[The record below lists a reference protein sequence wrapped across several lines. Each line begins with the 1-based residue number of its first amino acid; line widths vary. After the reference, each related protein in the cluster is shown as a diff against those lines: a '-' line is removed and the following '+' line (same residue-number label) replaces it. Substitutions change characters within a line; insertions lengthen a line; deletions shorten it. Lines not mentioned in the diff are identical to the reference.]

1 MFGKNNQKMAQF
13 RHADQRQRFAV
24 RKLGIGVVSVLIGAV
39 LAGGTFVAQ
48 ASADSTTGTT
58 QPEALTSSG
67 STTGVTANTA
77 TMAAANHT
85 VSSSSQATIAA
96 TTTTN
101 ATAVTTT
108 APTTTGPT
116 ATTTTADNNL
126 NTPDTYTKTLGP
138 TATDEEIKALTS
150 STPTTVKDPNS
161 DDHLTISHNT
171 VGNDGTDTGVTLS
184 LFFNGQPGDIY
195 TLTIPN
201 SAAYSAP
208 GRDKLSGAATLSGA
222 QGTTTVK
229 AVNGGL
235 QYIYTINQA
244 ASYAL
249 PITISRNNGYLA
261 QRTPMTDTDPVGTYA
276 RLIQWSR
283 TRNGV
288 TEQMPSLP
296 LWQIIR
302 PTWKPS
308 DVTLTGYEGAN
319 VTRIPV
325 NKTQTFFVAVNET
338 NGVSNDGRVSALV
351 NSALNSGTV
360 ITIPVPAHFT
370 LDEAATMRRNAFSDR
385 TTISQPGGSGHDVII
400 TAPKGA
406 GKQNWTTDWVKGK
419 GYYLV
424 GGFVMDMPADT
435 TTLTAADNPLA
446 SNHGVGT
453 IKQTVM
459 TPTGASEISVPL
471 TPFSANIIGASSKP
485 QEGKMALYA
494 YGNNGPATFLLD
506 DDSTNDPAIVNFF
519 GFGNLSVY
527 DFDHNYNIQ
536 LDLADGLFVNG
547 FKTPV
552 LAGTTSYTYKYTRV
566 DSSTVSGTVKA
577 GEAVTDDSG
586 KTIRKIE
593 LTPDLLKA
601 ATTTDSLLQYHLG
614 GDYGPTKQN
623 NKADAII
630 VYGHLAKTLDNGTPV
645 TKQTILKSTISV
657 SSPIFN
663 ASTIYSNW
671 VNQTVYTEADLKAK
685 VGAELSPA
693 VRDTADAERP
703 GTTAAGKINLRYA
716 SLDKATNQIY
726 EPIFYY
732 VLPASAEY
740 NAALGLANPQNG
752 VQPQVT
758 TTQVTKNGQT
768 QTVVKIDYTGTG
780 YYFKTDKDGYG
791 SDTDTVFFNNKN
803 DAQPG
808 NYAWAVYAVSPR
820 TPLTN
825 TQVVDSTVVGDDKL
839 AGPLYLLGDGKWT
852 INVPA
857 SFYVPDMSKGN
868 LNSAY
873 ENHGRSDD
881 KGTIA
886 MSYQIK
892 VANNTFLP
900 LINPRLLTNLPQAG
914 DKSFEFQLTGPAEF
928 VPAGNI
934 DAKDVK
940 FYYSTQTQDIN
951 APASPLLMLFATAA
965 ADTTDKQIS
974 LTGYKTAD
982 QVQDWSKIR
991 SIVVDLPNIPMREMI
1006 GSFLL
1011 HGVDPTVTYDAGKVG
1026 PINTVMTADG
1036 RVPYEGSMTNIT
1048 VRGTATVTTRY
1059 HYQDAEGKDQHVD
1072 LLMLTKTYNDNKD
1085 TMKKS
1090 DFALTD
1096 EAKKLI
1102 PAGYELAPASD
1113 TNPGIINGGKTWV
1126 TDAPNEK
1133 AAFDQ
1138 VAKYYFDSDIVQ
1150 YELVHKITETPK
1162 TITKTVNYYYD
1173 TVGGTKV
1180 QAPFTTTVTI
1190 TEKTDQVTGEKTYW
1204 LGSTQLPGQ
1213 GTTTLVGQT
1222 LPNQPGYTAVV
1233 QDDKTADATG
1243 ATTVDYNSGNV
1254 MINVVYTANPQHAKF
1269 IYHDDTTEENILTVP
1284 KDGVSD
1290 ATIDYTTPAQIAAFA
1305 EQGYEKVS
1313 DDTNGQVLTF
1323 DHDDDKDQ
1331 VFTIHLKHKMEATTR
1346 TKELTRTI
1354 TYVDQNHQ
1362 PVKGDDGQVLLPVV
1376 QKVTVTENGT
1386 TDLQTGTT
1394 TWHGDWTSGDHPAV
1408 LSPKVAGYKPNQ
1420 AEVAQTTVTTSDA
1433 LFDQDQNTA
1442 VTVVY
1447 APDTKAATLT
1457 FIDNTTHKPLAK
1469 LEMTGDYQAPIDFSD
1484 RGQSYQSLLD
1494 KYTKGDQAPYI
1505 LDPSVTSYEGQAVTY
1520 QLQGNDYFVY
1530 LVHHVV
1536 DDQRTKQIT
1545 QKIHY
1550 VDQNG
1555 QPMVDEQGHPLV
1567 DNVQVVT
1574 VQQRG
1579 AKDLATGVTQWDGEW
1594 TSADYQAV
1602 ASPAV
1607 AGYTVDQV
1615 QVPGRTV
1622 TSTNDLVA
1630 QNQDTLV
1637 TVTYTPV
1644 QRPATLIF
1652 IDLVTGQPLTTV
1664 SAKGAYGSPI
1674 SFTDDQGRGYQDLL
1688 KYYTT
1693 GDQHYQLVT
1702 GDPDHVS
1709 YDGHAVKYT
1718 LGDDTYKVYLTH
1730 QTATVQ
1736 DTKKIQ
1742 QTIHYVD
1749 QAGQPMH
1756 DHTGT
1761 ALADNHQTV
1770 TLSRSGTHDLV
1781 TGETTWR
1788 EWSTDHYQA
1797 VDSPKVAGYTA
1808 DQLTVAGETVTGD
1821 SVDKT
1826 VTVTYTPNEQTAL
1839 VTFYDDNTG
1848 QVLGTADQL
1857 SGQSDQTLTYTTA
1870 QRLKEYQDQGY
1881 EVVSDSTGGQ
1891 PITLDHDDQVTQR
1904 YEVHLKH
1911 RTAPVSRTKQITQT
1925 IQYVDRTGQPMKD
1938 AAGQALMPNEQTVT
1952 VTETGTRDLVT
1963 KTIKWNQDWTSGSYQ
1978 TVVTPTVTG
1987 YTASRDQV
1995 MGTTVTT
2002 TDDLLEKNQDTLEV
2016 VTYAPNAATVKV
2028 HYQTTDGQPVADSQN
2043 LVGKYGEDYE
2053 TTAKSVSGYHL
2064 IETPANAAGKYTTD
2078 TPDVTYV
2085 YAPDEESVT
2094 VHYQTADGTPLAD
2107 DEHATGVYGGEYT
2120 TSAKEIAGY
2129 HLTETPSNATG
2140 KYTTNTPDVTYVYA
2154 PDEESVTVHYQ
2165 TADGKDLVPSETQ
2178 TGSYGSGYTT
2188 SAKEIAGYHLTET
2201 PSNATGKYTTNTP
2214 DVTYVYAPD
2223 EESVIVHYQTADG
2236 TPLADDEHATGVYGG
2251 EYTTSAKKIPGYHLT
2266 TTPTNATG
2274 TYTTNTPDVIY
2285 VYAPD
2290 EESVTVHYQTADGT
2304 PLASSET
2311 QTGSYGS
2318 DYTTSAKKIPGYH
2331 LTTTPTNATGTHTTD
2346 TPDVIYVYA
2355 PDEESVT
2362 VHYQTADGTP
2372 LASSETQT
2380 GSYGSDYTTSAKKIP
2395 GYHLTT
2401 TPTNATGTYTTN
2413 TPDVIYVY
2421 APDEESVTVHYQTA
2435 DGTPLA
2441 SSETL
2446 RGEYGGSYTTQ
2457 AKEIN
2462 GYRLV
2467 AIPANATGTYTAN
2480 TPDVIYVYV
2489 PTHKVEI
2496 NEPTD
2501 PGTPSTPSTDQPASP
2516 QGTPA
2521 EPLPSTPTPADG
2533 QATSGVAPV
2542 VQSPAVRASYSAA
2555 PSAARLPQTGNDA
2568 ATADWQVALGSL
2580 LGSLSLLALAK
2591 RKREQ

>member
-1 MFGKNNQKMAQF
+1 MKQTGGLAMFSKNNQKMAQF

-67 STTGVTANTA
+67 STTSATANTA

-116 ATTTTADNNL
+116 ATKTTADNNL

-685 VGAELSPA
+685 VGAELSSA

-873 ENHGRSDD
+873 ENHGQSDD

-965 ADTTDKQIS
+965 ADTTDRQIS

-1026 PINTVMTADG
+1026 PINAVMTADG

-1048 VRGTATVTTRY
+1048 VRGTATVTARY

-1180 QAPFTTTVTI
+1180 QAPFTTTVMI

-1269 IYHDDTTEENILTVP
+1269 IYHDDTTGEDILTVTR
-1284 KDGVSD
+1284 DGVSD
-1290 ATIDYTTPAQIAAFA
+1290 ATIDYTTPTQIADFA
-1305 EQGYEKVS
+1305 RQGYEKVS
-1313 DDTNGQVLTF
+1313 DDTNGQALTF

-1362 PVKGDDGQVLLPVV
+1362 PMKGDDGQVLPLVV
-1376 QKVTVTENGT
+1376 QKVAVTETGT
-1386 TDLQTGTT
+1386 KDLKTKTT
-1394 TWHGDWTSGDHPAV
+1394 TWHQDWTSGDYPAV
-1408 LSPKVAGYKPNQ
+1408 LSPTVTGYTPNT
-1420 AEVAQTTVTTSDA
+1420 AEVAKETVTSSDE
-1433 LFDQDQNTA
+1433 LFDQDQNTE

-1447 APDTKAATLT
+1447 APTQETVTTYYRTADGKDLKPSETQTGSYGNNYTTSAKEIEGYHLTTKPANANGIYTTNTLDVTYVYAPDTQTATLT
-1457 FIDNTTHKPLAK
+1457 FIDNTTPTHQPLAK
-1469 LEMTGDYQAPIDFSD
+1469 LAVTGDYQAPIVFSD
-1484 RGQSYQSLLD
+1484 QGQSYQSLFD
-1494 KYTKGDQAPYI
+1494 KYTKGDQAPYV
-1505 LDPSVTSYEGQAVTY
+1505 LDPSVTSYKGQAVTY
-1520 QLQGNDYFVY
+1520 KLEGNDYFVY
-1530 LVHHVV
+1530 LVHHLV

-1545 QKIHY
+1545 QTIHY

-1555 QPMVDEQGHPLV
+1555 QPMLDEQGQTLP
-1567 DNVQVVT
+1567 DSVQTVT
-1574 VQQRG
+1574 VQQHG
-1579 AKDLATGVTQWDGEW
+1579 TKDLATGVTQWDGAW

-1602 ASPAV
+1602 DSPVV
-1607 AGYTVDQV
+1607 AGYTVDQA
-1615 QVPGRTV
+1615 QVPKQTV
-1622 TSTNDLVA
+1622 TSTNDLVTK
-1630 QNQDTLV
+1630 NQDTLI

-1644 QRPATLIF
+1644 QRPARLEF
-1652 IDLVTGQPLTTV
+1652 IDLVTGETLTTV
-1664 SAKGAYGSPI
+1664 SVSGAYNSPI
-1674 SFTDDQGRGYQDLL
+1674 NFTDGQGRGYKALL

-1693 GDQHYQLVT
+1693 GDQRYQLVV
-1702 GDPDHVS
+1702 GDPVHVS
-1709 YDGHAVKYT
+1709 YDGRAVKYT
-1718 LGDDTYKVYLTH
+1718 LDDDTYKVYLIH
-1730 QTATVQ
+1730 QTTAVQ
-1736 DTKKIQ
+1736 DTKDVH

-1749 QAGQPMH
+1749 QAGQPMK
-1756 DHTGT
+1756 DQTGN
-1761 ALADNHQTV
+1761 ALTDDHQTV
-1770 TLSRSGTHDLV
+1770 TLSRTGTHDLV
-1781 TGETTWR
+1781 TGKTTWNA
-1788 EWSTDHYQA
+1788 WSTGSYQA

-1808 DQLTVAGETVTGD
+1808 DQPTVAGETVNGD
-1821 SVDKT
+1821 STDKT
-1826 VTVTYTPNEQTAL
+1826 VTVTYTPNQQTAL
-1839 VTFYDDNTG
+1839 VTYYDDNTG
-1848 QVLGTADQL
+1848 QPLGAVDQL
-1857 SGQSDQTLTYTTA
+1857 SGKSDQTLTYTTA
-1870 QRLKEYQDQGY
+1870 QRLKEYVDQGY
-1881 EVVSDSTGGQ
+1881 ELVRDETGGQ
-1891 PITLDHDDQVTQR
+1891 PITLDHDDKVTQS
-1904 YEVHLKH
+1904 YVVHLKH
-1911 RTAPVSRTKQITQT
+1911 RTETVSRTKQITQT

-1938 AAGQALMPNEQTVT
+1938 AAGQMLADNVQTVT
-1952 VTETGTRDLVT
+1952 LTQSGTSDLVT
-1963 KTIKWNQDWTSGSYQ
+1963 QTTTWDGLWTTADYT
-1978 TVVTPTVTG
+1978 TVASPVLTG
-1987 YTASRDQV
+1987 YTPSQDQV
-1995 MGTTVTT
+1995 TVTAVT
-2002 TDDLLEKNQDTLEV
+2002 TSNELVAKNQDTLV
-2016 VTYAPNAATVKV
+2016 VITYAPNAATVKV
-2028 HYQTTDGQPVADSQN
+2028 HYQT
-2043 LVGKYGEDYE
+2043 
-2053 TTAKSVSGYHL
+2053 
-2064 IETPANAAGKYTTD
+2064 
-2078 TPDVTYV
+2078 
-2085 YAPDEESVT
+2085 
-2094 VHYQTADGTPLAD
+2094 ADGTPLA
-2107 DEHATGVYGGEYT
+2107 
-2120 TSAKEIAGY
+2120 
-2129 HLTETPSNATG
+2129 
-2140 KYTTNTPDVTYVYA
+2140 
-2154 PDEESVTVHYQ
+2154 
-2165 TADGKDLVPSETQ
+2165 PSETLH
-2178 TGSYGSGYTT
+2178 GEYGGTYTT
-2188 SAKEIAGYHLTET
+2188 KVKEIDGYLLV
-2201 PSNATGKYTTNTP
+2201 A
-2214 DVTYVYAPD
+2214 
-2223 EESVIVHYQTADG
+2223 
-2236 TPLADDEHATGVYGG
+2236 
-2251 EYTTSAKKIPGYHLT
+2251 
-2266 TTPTNATG
+2266 TPTNASG
-2274 TYTTNTPDVIY
+2274 TYT
-2285 VYAPD
+2285 
-2290 EESVTVHYQTADGT
+2290 E
-2304 PLASSET
+2304 
-2311 QTGSYGS
+2311 
-2318 DYTTSAKKIPGYH
+2318 
-2331 LTTTPTNATGTHTTD
+2331 D
-2346 TPDVIYVYA
+2346 TPA
-2355 PDEESVT
+2355 
-2362 VHYQTADGTP
+2362 
-2372 LASSETQT
+2372 
-2380 GSYGSDYTTSAKKIP
+2380 
-2395 GYHLTT
+2395 
-2401 TPTNATGTYTTN
+2401 
-2413 TPDVIYVY
+2413 
-2421 APDEESVTVHYQTA
+2421 
-2435 DGTPLA
+2435 
-2441 SSETL
+2441 
-2446 RGEYGGSYTTQ
+2446 
-2457 AKEIN
+2457 
-2462 GYRLV
+2462 
-2467 AIPANATGTYTAN
+2467 
-2480 TPDVIYVYV
+2480 VIYVYV
-2489 PTHKVEI
+2489 PAHKGET
-2496 NEPTD
+2496 NEPTS
-2501 PGTPSTPSTDQPASP
+2501 PSTPATDQPAAVTS
-2516 QGTPA
+2516 TPA
-2521 EPLPSTPTPADG
+2521 PADPHP
-2533 QATSGVAPV
+2533 TSGAEPVASTLVARVSHP
-2542 VQSPAVRASYSAA
+2542 AA
-2555 PSAARLPQTGNDA
+2555 PSATRLPQTGNDSVA
-2568 ATADWQVALGSL
+2568 ATWQVALGGL
-2580 LGSLSLLALAK
+2580 LGSLSLLALVK
-2591 RKREQ
+2591 RKRAQ

>member
-67 STTGVTANTA
+67 STTSVTANTA

-471 TPFSANIIGASSKP
+471 TPFSANIIGASPKP

-703 GTTAAGKINLRYA
+703 GTMAAGKINLRYA

-965 ADTTDKQIS
+965 TDTTDKQIS

-1048 VRGTATVTTRY
+1048 VRGTATVTARY

-1284 KDGVSD
+1284 KDGVSN

-1313 DDTNGQVLTF
+1313 DNTNGQALTF

-1408 LSPKVAGYKPNQ
+1408 LSPTVTGYTPNT
-1420 AEVAQTTVTTSDA
+1420 AEVAKETVTSSDE
-1433 LFDQDQNTA
+1433 LFDQDQNTE

-1447 APDTKAATLT
+1447 APTQETVTTYYRTADGKDLKPSETQTGSYGNNYTTSAKEIEGYHLTTTPANANGIYTTNTPDVTYVYAPDEESVTVHYQTVDGTPLAKDDQIPGLFGDRYQTSAKEIKGYHLKVTPANANGIYTTNTPDVTYVYAPDTQTATLT
-1457 FIDNTTHKPLAK
+1457 FIDNTTPTHQPLAK
-1469 LEMTGDYQAPIDFSD
+1469 LAVTGDYQAPIVFSD
-1484 RGQSYQSLLD
+1484 QGQSYQSLFD
-1494 KYTKGDQAPYI
+1494 KYTKGDQAPYV
-1505 LDPSVTSYEGQAVTY
+1505 LDPSVTSYKGQAVTY
-1520 QLQGNDYFVY
+1520 KLEGNDYFVY
-1530 LVHHVV
+1530 LVHHLV

-1545 QKIHY
+1545 QTIHY

-1555 QPMVDEQGHPLV
+1555 QPMLDEQGQTLP
-1567 DNVQVVT
+1567 DSVQTIT
-1574 VQQRG
+1574 VQQHG
-1579 AKDLATGVTQWDGEW
+1579 TKDLATGVTQWDGAW

-1602 ASPAV
+1602 DSPVV
-1607 AGYTVDQV
+1607 AGYTVDQA
-1615 QVPGRTV
+1615 QVPKQTV
-1622 TSTNDLVA
+1622 TSTNDLVTK
-1630 QNQDTLV
+1630 NQDTLI

-1644 QRPATLIF
+1644 QRPARLEF
-1652 IDLVTGQPLTTV
+1652 IDLVTGETLTTV
-1664 SAKGAYGSPI
+1664 SVSGAYNSPI
-1674 SFTDDQGRGYQDLL
+1674 NFTDGQGRGYKALL

-1693 GDQHYQLVT
+1693 GDQHYQLVV
-1702 GDPDHVS
+1702 GDPAHVS
-1709 YDGHAVKYT
+1709 YDGRAVKYT

-1781 TGETTWR
+1781 TGETTWQ

-1808 DQLTVAGETVTGD
+1808 DQPTVAGETVNGD
-1821 SVDKT
+1821 NTDKT
-1826 VTVTYTPNEQTAL
+1826 VTVTYTPNQQTAL
-1839 VTFYDDNTG
+1839 VTYYDDNTG
-1848 QVLGTADQL
+1848 QPLGAVDQL
-1857 SGQSDQTLTYTTA
+1857 SGKSDQTLTYTTA
-1870 QRLKEYQDQGY
+1870 QRLKEYVDQGY
-1881 EVVSDSTGGQ
+1881 ELVRDETGGQ
-1891 PITLDHDDQVTQR
+1891 PITLDHDDKVTQS
-1904 YEVHLKH
+1904 YVVHLKH
-1911 RTAPVSRTKQITQT
+1911 RTETVSRTKQITQT

-1938 AAGQALMPNEQTVT
+1938 AAGQTLADNVQTVT
-1952 VTETGTRDLVT
+1952 LTQRGMTDLVT
-1963 KTIKWNQDWTSGSYQ
+1963 QTTTWDGLWTTADYT
-1978 TVVTPTVTG
+1978 TVDSPVLTG
-1987 YTASRDQV
+1987 YTPSQDQV
-1995 MGTTVTT
+1995 TGTAVTT
-2002 TDDLLEKNQDTLEV
+2002 SNELVAKNQDTLV
-2016 VTYAPNAATVKV
+2016 VITYTPNAATVKV

-2043 LVGKYGEDYE
+2043 LVGKYGESYE
-2053 TTAKSVSGYHL
+2053 TTAKSISGYHL
-2064 IETPANAAGKYTTD
+2064 IETPANASGKYTTN
-2078 TPDVTYV
+2078 TPDVIYV

-2120 TSAKEIAGY
+2120 TSTKEISGY

-2140 KYTTNTPDVTYVYA
+2140 KYTTNTPNVTYVYA

-2201 PSNATGKYTTNTP
+2201 PSNATGKYTTDTP

-2223 EESVIVHYQTADG
+2223 EESVTVHYQTADG
-2236 TPLADDEHATGVYGG
+2236 TVLADDEHATGVYGG
-2251 EYTTSAKKIPGYHLT
+2251 EYTTSAKKISGYHLT
-2266 TTPTNATG
+2266 ATPGNATG
-2274 TYTTNTPDVIY
+2274 KYTTDTPDVTY

-2304 PLASSET
+2304 PLAPSET
-2311 QTGSYGS
+2311 LHGEYGGT
-2318 DYTTSAKKIPGYH
+2318 YTTKAKEIAGYQ
-2331 LTTTPTNATGTHTTD
+2331 LVATPTNA
-2346 TPDVIYVYA
+2346 
-2355 PDEESVT
+2355 S
-2362 VHYQTADGTP
+2362 
-2372 LASSETQT
+2372 
-2380 GSYGSDYTTSAKKIP
+2380 
-2395 GYHLTT
+2395 
-2401 TPTNATGTYTTN
+2401 GTYTED
-2413 TPDVIYVY
+2413 TP
-2421 APDEESVTVHYQTA
+2421 A
-2435 DGTPLA
+2435 
-2441 SSETL
+2441 
-2446 RGEYGGSYTTQ
+2446 
-2457 AKEIN
+2457 
-2462 GYRLV
+2462 
-2467 AIPANATGTYTAN
+2467 
-2480 TPDVIYVYV
+2480 VIYVYV
-2489 PTHKVEI
+2489 PAHKGET
-2496 NEPTD
+2496 NEPTQ
-2501 PGTPSTPSTDQPASP
+2501 PTAPVTPTSPTTPATDQPAATTS
-2516 QGTPA
+2516 TPA
-2521 EPLPSTPTPADG
+2521 PADPHPISGAQPMVSTPVARVSHPA
-2533 QATSGVAPV
+2533 TAP
-2542 VQSPAVRASYSAA
+2542 AS
-2555 PSAARLPQTGNDA
+2555 RLPQTGNDSA
-2568 ATADWQVALGSL
+2568 AAWQVALGGL
-2580 LGSLSLLALAK
+2580 IGSLSLLALVK
-2591 RKREQ
+2591 RKRAQ